1 MPRAISWGT
10 EFLSGTLGGDEG
22 MGMVRGRGRG
32 RGSRRVRVRAS
43 IIG

>member
-22 MGMVRGRGRG
+22 MGMVRGGG
-32 RGSRRVRVRAS
+32 RGSSRVRVRAS